1 MTAIR
6 RSAFV
11 SLTASAALAA
21 ALALPGLAA
30 ASGYYHPANNQAGV
44 TLHPEHYQSSKT
56 REQVRA
62 ETSQA
67 LRNGDMG
74 HVTESGEP
82 AVKPSTSGLTREQV
96 VGALMSETP
105 QERAARLRSLQ
116 N

>member
-1 MTAIR
+1 MTVIR

-11 SLTASAALAA
+11 SLTASVSLAA

-44 TLHPEHYQSSKT
+44 TVHPEHFQSSKT
-56 REQVRA
+56 RELVRA
-62 ETSQA
+62 ETIQA
-67 LRNGDMG
+67 LRNGDMS

-82 AVKPSTSGLTREQV
+82 TVKSRTSDLTRKQV

-105 QERAARLRSLQ
+105 AERAARMRSLQ
-116 N
+116 E